1 MSSPTYNVPLAGGR
15 PSLRV
20 PSPFSYNV
28 NPLVSAR
35 KAPRSLS
42 YTVPTCVQTAAT
54 SPGSVVLPPK
64 EMPVQ
69 LASRPGS
76 LAVPGPITPIQAK
89 AVRPQG
95 PPEKLTGGIPHP
107 TSVEHQ
113 KTHYNRNLDEQA
125 KAKEELLKMQAKQ
138 QVDFLHQAAEAQKK
152 QALLQIEQQVR
163 TQELQLNQEYSLKL
177 MSMQQDLQEHKLV
190 LERQAS
196 ELVMD
201 YHRLKSREDIMAC
214 EYEMQVKAYED
225 QVKIQE
231 EIHASHAQS
240 SGPRQPTLA
249 YPVEKG
255 AAWGIL
261 VAATPVAAP
270 VTH

>member
-1 MSSPTYNVPLAGGR
+1 MSCAMSIGPGLGTNGGIRIGRPLTPPMTPSTTTPPLPRRLPPPPSYAVTNPNSGIASAPVPSLGQQYQQLSSSSFMYSPLLGKERTISSRGSISVMTPTYPMSSPTYNVPLAGGR

-113 KTHYNRNLDEQA
+113 KDP
-125 KAKEELLKMQAKQ
+125 
-138 QVDFLHQAAEAQKK
+138 
-152 QALLQIEQQVR
+152 LQ
-163 TQELQLNQEYSLKL
+163 
-177 MSMQQDLQEHKLV
+177 
-190 LERQAS
+190 
-196 ELVMD
+196 
-201 YHRLKSREDIMAC
+201 
-214 EYEMQVKAYED
+214 
-225 QVKIQE
+225 
-231 EIHASHAQS
+231 
-240 SGPRQPTLA
+240 
-249 YPVEKG
+249 
-255 AAWGIL
+255 
-261 VAATPVAAP
+261 
-270 VTH
+270 